1 MVSAERLVITIPSD
15 YAGQRLDVALTQLIS
30 KLSRSEVTHLIHN
43 KKVNLKNYDTK
54 PSYRLKGGESVEI
67 FLEVYPEPFIIEPS
81 PIKLDIL
88 YEDEDIIV
96 LNKAAGMV
104 VHPAPGNYK
113 DTLVNALVY
122 RFPQIHTVGATDRPG
137 IVHRLDKDTSG
148 VMVVARNK
156 DALNHL
162 ASQFKS
168 RSLEK
173 KYLTLVWGVPKANS
187 GKITYPIGR
196 HPTDRKKMSIISRRG
211 RNAETIWC
219 IREHY
224 TSISFLKVTLK
235 TGRTHQIR
243 VHLAAA
249 NHPIIGDPLYG
260 RKNIRLAQGMSHNL
274 LNKILKIQ
282 RQMLHAWQLKL
293 IHPRTQIPLSFKAPL
308 PCDMQVIIKALKTH
322 SIKTHGH
329 Y

>member
-1 MVSAERLVITIPSD
+1 MVSAESFFITIPSD

-30 KLSRSEVTHLIHN
+30 KLSRSEVVHLIHN
-43 KKVNLKNYDTK
+43 KKVNLRNYDTK
-54 PSYRLKGGESVEI
+54 PSYRLKGGEHVEI
-67 FLEVYPEPFIIEPS
+67 FLEVCPDEPSFLEPS

-88 YEDEDIIV
+88 HEDEDIIV

-113 DTLVNALVY
+113 GTLVNALIY
-122 RFPQIHTVGATDRPG
+122 RFPQIHTVGASDRPG

-148 VMVVARNK
+148 IMVVARNK
-156 DALNHL
+156 VALNHL
-162 ASQFKS
+162 ASQFKT

-173 KYLTLVWGVPKANS
+173 RYLTLVWGVPKENG

-196 HPTDRKKMSIISRRG
+196 HPIDRKKMSIISRRG
-211 RNAETIWC
+211 RSAETIWC
-219 IREHY
+219 IKEHY
-224 TSISFLKVTLK
+224 TGISFLKVTLK

-243 VHLAAA
+243 VHLAAT

-260 RKNIRLAQGMSHNL
+260 RKNTHPAQGMSHDL

-282 RQMLHAWQLKL
+282 RQMLHAWQLKF
-293 IHPRTQIPLSFKAPL
+293 IHPRTQTPLSFKAPL
-308 PCDMQVIIKALKTH
+308 PRDMQAIIKALKA
-322 SIKTHGH
+322 SF
-329 Y
+329 